1 MLNTEF
7 VLEFVVRNVSCRN
20 TSVRSSPLMI
30 SLPGCPPLP
39 LNARTAT
46 IGKITYERGKRVTF
60 SHSHLS
66 NLQALIHLLSGHGDQ
81 TIRASCSVD
90 FFNIASVSDD
100 RIPTVYDVEVGMDR
114 PNGDRFGILNIAFQ
128 LISLR
133 EFSDLICP
141 AQITPRVVK
150 FQVATD
156 AAPAKP
162 SPAPVKRIS
171 ISKQEPSRAPS
182 AAIKSA
188 HGPDLSHPVSSRSAL
203 SSIHERYMKR
213 NELWIGHHAS
223 THADGDSRRGPSRSA
238 SGQGSARSSAV

>member
-30 SLPGCPPLP
+30 SLPGCPSLI

-46 IGKITYERGKRVTF
+46 IGKITYERGKRATF

-66 NLQALIHLLSGHGDQ
+66 NLQVLIHLLSGHGDQ
-81 TIRASCSVD
+81 AIRASCSVD

-100 RIPTVYDVEVGMDR
+100 RIPTVYDVDVGMDR

-128 LISLR
+128 LMSLR
-133 EFSDLICP
+133 EFNDLFSP
-141 AQITPRVVK
+141 TQITPRVVK
-150 FQVATD
+150 LHVSTD
-156 AAPAKP
+156 GTSAKP
-162 SPAPVKRIS
+162 SQAAVKRIS
-171 ISKQEPSRAPS
+171 ISKQEPSQAPS
-182 AAIKSA
+182 GATKSA
-188 HGPDLSHPVSSRSAL
+188 RGPDLSRPVSSRAAI

-213 NELWIGHHAS
+213 NELWIGHHTS

-238 SGQGSARSSAV
+238 SGPGSSRSSAV